1 MSGPATL
8 ACIDGT
14 HWNGTAPHCQA
25 RQQLCDQPVDGVI
38 SKALAN
44 VMSIA
49 CYVVMVILLLLC
61 IVDTEL
67 DNI

>member
-1 MSGPATL
+1 MSGPPTL
-8 ACIDGT
+8 ACVDGT

-25 RQQLCDQPVDGVI
+25 NQKMSDQPVDGVI
-38 SKALAN
+38 SKALVN

-49 CYVVMVILLLLC
+49 CYVIMVILLLLR